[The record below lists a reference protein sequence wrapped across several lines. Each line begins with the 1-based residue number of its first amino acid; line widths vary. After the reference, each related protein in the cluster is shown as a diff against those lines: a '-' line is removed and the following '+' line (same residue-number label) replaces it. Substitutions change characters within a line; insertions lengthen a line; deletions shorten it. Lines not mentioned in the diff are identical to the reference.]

1 MHGHRILEHYSDAA
15 LWGRAGPTGQDKV
28 WVGRDCPGVPSGQES
43 VGQLSFNL
51 FSTQLLT
58 SSIRISISL
67 SLWGWIWLAGLISL
81 DLTLSVDF
89 N

>member
-1 MHGHRILEHYSDAA
+1 
-15 LWGRAGPTGQDKV
+15 
-28 WVGRDCPGVPSGQES
+28 
-43 VGQLSFNL
+43 L